1 MNAMQQYIPGSSA
14 LHRLDGRVKF
24 FGFLL
29 MSAAAVLSDSVLG
42 YAVIIGASLIF
53 ICLSGIKLGVALA
66 PVRRLMSVFVFIFLL
81 NALFYES
88 TEPIA
93 SWWVFTISEEGIIQ
107 GANILLRIVIIIAL
121 SNFLVLTTLP
131 MDIMGSIEALLSPLR
146 IIRVPI
152 EQAAMILSV
161 AVQFIPTLME
171 EAETIKKAQI
181 ARGARFESK
190 KLTERA
196 KSMLPLLVPV
206 FLSAFKRADELS
218 MAMEARGYRD
228 ARHRTKKERQPM
240 RVVDWLAIMI
250 CAALCALEIY
260 I

>member
-1 MNAMQQYIPGSSA
+1 MNSMQQYIPGASA
-14 LHRLDGRVKF
+14 LHRLDGRAKF

-29 MSAAAVLSDSVLG
+29 MSAATVLSDSAVG
-42 YAVIIGASLIF
+42 YAVTIGASLIF
-53 ICLSGIKLGVALA
+53 IYLSGIRFDVAVSS
-66 PVRRLMSVFVFIFLL
+66 VRRLISFFVFIFLL

-88 TEPIA
+88 EEPIA
-93 SWWVFTISEEGIIQ
+93 SWWVFTISVDGVIQ
-107 GANILLRIVIIIAL
+107 GANILLRIVIILAL
-121 SNFLVLTTLP
+121 SNLLVLTTPP
-131 MDIMGSIEALLSPLR
+131 MEIMGSIEALLSPLR
-146 IIRVPI
+146 FIRVPV
-152 EQAAMILSV
+152 EQAAMILSI
-161 AVQFIPTLME
+161 AVQFIPTLLE

-190 KLTERA
+190 KLLERA

-228 ARHRTKKERQPM
+228 ARHRTKKERLPM
-240 RVVDWLAIMI
+240 RGADWLAILL
-250 CAALCALEIY
+250 CAAICALEIY